1 MGPKPRTEQQAIAR
15 LERRVRSALE
25 EVGLAGGRLLV
36 VAVSG
41 GPDSL
46 ALLYALHR
54 LKDDLGLR
62 LHGAHLDHRLRGLAS
77 EADARFVAD
86 ILRGLGILGTVE
98 AADVAAYRRRHRLS
112 LEQAARQVRY
122 AFLARVA
129 SEQGADAVALGHTAD
144 DQAET
149 VLLHLVRGS
158 GLAGLRGMAPLSR
171 QVLDGRGVV
180 LVRPMLEVTRQETLA
195 YCQALGLSPRQDESN
210 LYADMARNRVRL
222 QLVPLLRQF
231 NPAIRDALLR
241 LSRSVARD
249 LAYLEAEVERVWPR
263 VVARQREG
271 VLALSR
277 AAFSALPDAIQGHLL
292 RRAVLEMKGDL
303 ENVEQVHVEEMVRL
317 MAGPAGKSLAL
328 PGGLSFAV
336 SYGQATLARSGEESC
351 PLPPLEEEYRL
362 QVPGETAVPGWR
374 VTVRLARRGEGA
386 GVASALA
393 HAPDGTFA
401 RFDYAAIGGELVVRR
416 RRPGDRFQPLGMGE
430 SKKLQDFMVDAR
442 VPRPWR
448 DRVPL
453 VVAPRGIAWVV
464 GWRIAEWARVTEGT
478 GQELHIE
485 FSPT

>member
-1 MGPKPRTEQQAIAR
+1 MGPRLRTDKQAIAR

-25 EVGLAGGRLLV
+25 RSGLAGGKLLV

-46 ALLYALHR
+46 ALLHALHR
-54 LKDDLGLR
+54 LEADLGLR
-62 LHGAHLDHRLRGLAS
+62 LHGAHLDHRLRGRAS
-77 EADARFVAD
+77 EEDALFVAGTF
-86 ILRGLGILGTVE
+86 RGLGIPATVE
-98 AADVAAYRRRHRLS
+98 AADVAAYRRQHRLS

-171 QVLDGRGVV
+171 HVFDGRSVV
-180 LVRPMLEVTRQETLA
+180 LARPMLEVTRKETLA

-210 LYADMARNRVRL
+210 LYADVARNRVRL
-222 QLVPLLRQF
+222 QLVPLLQQF

-249 LAYLEAEVERVWPR
+249 LVHLEAEVERVWPG
-263 VVARQREG
+263 VVARQG
-271 VLALSR
+271 DMLTLDR
-277 AAFSALPDAIQGHLL
+277 AAFSALDPAIQGHLL
-292 RRAVLEMKGDL
+292 RRAVLEVKGDL
-303 ENVEQVHVEEMVRL
+303 EGMEQVHLEDMARL
-317 MAGPAGKSLAL
+317 MAGPAGTSLDL

-336 SYGQATLARSGEESC
+336 SYGRATLARPGEEGC
-351 PLPPLEEEYRL
+351 PLPPLEGQHRL
-362 QVPGETAVPGWR
+362 QVPGETIIPGWR
-374 VTVRLARRGEGA
+374 VTVRQARRGEGA
-386 GVASALA
+386 GVPSALA
-393 HAPDGTFA
+393 CAPDGTFA
-401 RFDYAAIGGELVVRR
+401 RFDYEAMRGELWVRP
-416 RRPGDRFQPLGMGE
+416 RRPGDRFQPLGMAE

-453 VVAPRGIAWVV
+453 LVTPRGIAWVV
-464 GWRIAEWARVTEGT
+464 GWRIAQWARVTEAT
-478 GQELHIE
+478 SRELQVE

>member
-1 MGPKPRTEQQAIAR
+1 MGPRLRTDKQAIAR

-25 EVGLAGGRLLV
+25 RSGLAGGKLLV

-46 ALLYALHR
+46 ALLHALHR
-54 LKDDLGLR
+54 LEADLGLR
-62 LHGAHLDHRLRGLAS
+62 LHGAHLDHRLRGRAS
-77 EADARFVAD
+77 EEDALFVAGTF
-86 ILRGLGILGTVE
+86 RGLGIPGTVE
-98 AADVAAYRRRHRLS
+98 AADVAAYRRQHRLS

-129 SEQGADAVALGHTAD
+129 SEQGADAIALGHTAD

-158 GLAGLRGMAPLSR
+158 GLAGLRGMALVAR
-171 QVLDGRGVV
+171 HVFDGRSVV
-180 LVRPMLEVTRQETLA
+180 LARPMLEITREETLA

-210 LYADMARNRVRL
+210 LYPGMARNRVRL
-222 QLVPLLRQF
+222 QLVPLLQQF

-249 LAYLEAEVERVWPR
+249 LAHLEAEVERVWPG
-263 VVARQREG
+263 VVARQDDM
-271 VLALSR
+271 LTLDR
-277 AAFSALPDAIQGHLL
+277 AAFSALDSAVQGHLL
-292 RRAVLEMKGDL
+292 RRAVLEVKGDL
-303 ENVEQVHVEEMVRL
+303 EGMEQVHLEDMARL
-317 MAGPAGKSLAL
+317 MSGPAGTSLDL

-336 SYGQATLARSGEESC
+336 GYGRATLARPGEEGC
-351 PLPPLEEEYRL
+351 PLPPLEGQHRL
-362 QVPGETAVPGWR
+362 QVPGETIIPGWR

-386 GVASALA
+386 GVPAALA
-393 HAPDGTFA
+393 CAPDGTFA
-401 RFDYAAIGGELVVRR
+401 RFDYEAMRGELWVRP
-416 RRPGDRFQPLGMGE
+416 RRPGDRFQPLGMAE

-453 VVAPRGIAWVV
+453 LVTPRGIAWVV
-464 GWRIAEWARVTEGT
+464 GWRIAQWARVTEAT
-478 GQELHIE
+478 SRELQVE